1 MSFICISLAWS
12 EFGSIRI
19 QSGTLGPLA
28 PEPIPPPPPP
38 PPFGPLNSTTS
49 SSLRFAAGFLLGASK
64 KPRLIPFLGT
74 WALGFAAGFALY
86 DAASGNKGQSVRS
99 VESSVSQENVDRG
112 NEWGDSLG
120 NRTPDLSQTALHH
133 GQVGHTAAHSLCCCL
148 CKLTILNSELG
159 ELLGDVVQGRREFW
173 NIFLWTRWTG
183 LAMASERNWRGG
195 GGGGREGGARGVKHA
210 PCDDHHREEENH
222 STHRPPRPS

>member
-1 MSFICISLAWS
+1 MVRVRVDSHPVRHA
-12 EFGSIRI
+12 R
-19 QSGTLGPLA
+19 TLGPRADTSATATAAFWTPQLHDVVLLA
-28 PEPIPPPPPP
+28 LRGWLSPRCVEETPPH
-38 PPFGPLNSTTS
+38 S
-49 SSLRFAAGFLLGASK
+49 LLGHLGARLRGRLCLVRRCMATKDKACGASSRRSAK
-64 KPRLIPFLGT
+64 RSWI
-74 WALGFAAGFALY
+74 AGM
-86 DAASGNKGQSVRS
+86 S
-99 VESSVSQENVDRG
+99 
-112 NEWGDSLG
+112 
-120 NRTPDLSQTALHH
+120 
-133 GQVGHTAAHSLCCCL
+133 HTIHWPPERESLCCCL

-195 GGGGREGGARGVKHA
+195 GEGGREGGARGVKHA